1 MVRVTGQDVTVDIF
15 RLIWF
20 AIALQLSSA
29 GDLLREC
36 HHRSALAGSGL
47 VRLHHDPGAINFLLH
62 AGPISPQ
69 LLGLPVRLDRF
80 RRVTRNQLK
89 VAVSIMTQGQIRVKL
104 QRLLDVG
111 YGFFRPLQRNQG
123 TASQA
128 QQMWVTGVL
137 LQTLQSYARSLL
149 QVSRT

>member
-1 MVRVTGQDVTVDIF
+1 MVWVAGQDVTVDII
-15 RLIWF
+15 RLLWF

-36 HHRSALAGSGL
+36 HPRAVLAVSGL
-47 VRLHHDPGAINFLLH
+47 ARLHHDPGAINFLLN

-80 RRVTRNQLK
+80 RGASRNQLK
-89 VAVSIMTQGQIRVKL
+89 VAVSNMAPGKFRVKL

-111 YGFFRPLQRNQG
+111 HRFFRPL
-123 TASQA
+123 
-128 QQMWVTGVL
+128 
-137 LQTLQSYARSLL
+137 
-149 QVSRT
+149 